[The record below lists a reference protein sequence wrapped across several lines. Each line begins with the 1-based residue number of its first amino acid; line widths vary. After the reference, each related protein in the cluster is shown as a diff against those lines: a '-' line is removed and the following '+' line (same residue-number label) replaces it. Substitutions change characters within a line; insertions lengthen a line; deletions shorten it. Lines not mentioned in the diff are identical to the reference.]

1 MKLFRNIKKEM
12 NLSDKEYENSV
23 ILGPENTSIG
33 NSISLGIKNS
43 NDNMNGNSN
52 HFTHKIKCAIKSISK
67 KVILDSITKLDPRY
81 LAKNNPVMF
90 TVEIGFIIV
99 LLIAFLPSNIS
110 IEFVNQSR
118 VLYFQTAIILILTVW
133 FATFSESL
141 SEAQAKA
148 RVDSLRSLEKEVSA
162 HKIINNEKEVT
173 VTSTSLN
180 PGDEVMVYAGEII
193 PRDGLV
199 NECKAFVDESMM
211 TGESNPVFKEEGD
224 HVIGGTRVA
233 SDKLVVEITSEAGRS
248 FLDEMIGLIQSST
261 RPKTKNEIALS
272 MLLAGLSLIFIMVIG
287 TLLFFTDFL
296 GYKADI
302 ATQVALLVA
311 LMPTT
316 IGALLPAIGVAG
328 ITRLGRDSI
337 IAKSGKGIEAAGDC
351 DVLILD
357 KTGTITEG
365 SRSAVEFISMNE
377 YTEKDIGQAAFAA
390 SIHDTTHEGKSI
402 VDLAEEKKFVPPLLE
417 KIIPA
422 RSLPF
427 SAETKC
433 SGIEFIASKET
444 ILNTEQ
450 EEEFRSLARG
460 ILDDG
465 SRGISST
472 DKPLTADAAVS
483 PSIEEIER
491 DIERASKSRVHDLLA
506 KLEQT
511 KSEVRILKGAVDMII
526 DFAGPNVN
534 QAELKWKAQEVA
546 KNGAT
551 PLAVSI
557 NNEVIG
563 IVVLKDN
570 LKENI
575 KEKLNEVR
583 TTGITTVMITGDNQL
598 TAQVIAKEANV
609 DEVIAEAKPTDKL
622 TRVQQEQLKG
632 HVIGMVGDGTNDAP
646 ALAKADVGLAMNSG
660 TAAAKEAANMVDLD
674 SDPSNIMKV
683 VKLGK
688 QLLMTRGAITTFSIA
703 NDAAKY
709 FAILPAMFAGTNNPK
724 MQMLNIMHLSSP
736 ETAILSTLIFN
747 AIIIPALI
755 PISLRGVKFKA
766 EPPQKTF
773 IRNMLI
779 YGLGGAAL
787 PFVGIKAIDMLLSV
801 FMK

>member
-1 MKLFRNIKKEM
+1 MKIFKNNKMKINRFNERDR
-12 NLSDKEYENSV
+12 DKSV
-23 ILGPENTSIG
+23 PDNGD
-33 NSISLGIKNS
+33 ISGSTIS
-43 NDNMNGNSN
+43 NNNGNGNSSGI
-52 HFTHKIKCAIKSISK
+52 HKIKGA
-67 KVILDSITKLDPRY
+67 LDSINKRVIVDSMIKLDPRY

-90 TVEIGFIIV
+90 TVEVGFIVV

-110 IEFVNQSR
+110 IEFVNQSKA
-118 VLYFQTAIILILTVW
+118 LYFQTAVILIITVW
-133 FATFSESL
+133 FATFSEAL
-141 SEAQAKA
+141 SEAQARA

-162 HKIINNEKEVT
+162 HKIVHNEKEVT
-173 VTSTSLN
+173 VTSTSLV

-199 NECKAFVDESMM
+199 NDGKAFVDESMM

-248 FLDEMIGLIQSST
+248 FLDEMISLIQSST

-296 GYKADI
+296 GFKADV

-365 SRSAVEFISMNE
+365 SRSAVEFRPMNQ

-402 VDLAEEKKFVPPLLE
+402 VDLAEEKKFIPPLLE

-422 RSLPF
+422 RSLQF
-427 SAETKC
+427 SAETRC
-433 SGIEFIASKET
+433 SGIEFIANKEA
-444 ILNTEQ
+444 ILNKEQ
-450 EEEFRSLARG
+450 EDEFRSLARG
-460 ILDDG
+460 ILDNG
-465 SRGISST
+465 GKGISSGT
-472 DKPLTADAAVS
+472 QRKEVVS
-483 PSIEEIER
+483 PTIEEIEK
-491 DIERASKSRVHDLLA
+491 DVERASKSRVHDLLQ

-511 KSEVRILKGAVDMII
+511 KSEVKILKGAVDMII
-526 DFAGPNVN
+526 DIAGSNVN
-534 QAELKWKAQEVA
+534 QAEIKWKAQEVA

-563 IVVLKDN
+563 LVVLKDN

-583 TTGITTVMITGDNQL
+583 ATGITTVMITGDNQL
-598 TAQVIAKEANV
+598 TAQVIAKEADV

-622 TRVQQEQLKG
+622 TRVEAEQLKG

-709 FAILPAMFAGTNNPK
+709 FAILPAMFAGTSNPK
-724 MQMLNIMHLSSP
+724 IQILNIMQLHSP

-787 PFVGIKAIDMLLSV
+787 PFVGIKAIDMLLSA
-801 FMK
+801 FIK